1 MENRTLLGFDARAAR
16 CTWTAAVVL
25 LLIWLVYLVRE
36 TLLVFVVALLL
47 AYLLYPLADLIDRHL
62 PLKARMA
69 SLALTYLL
77 VIGLL
82 VTFVVLV
89 GSNVANQAANLAK
102 EAPACLNRLQQDPP
116 PGPEPL
122 TSLRSQISTAIQDE
136 VRAHYDQIVSAVP
149 RLTLGVLSAS
159 RNLIYLIIVPIL
171 SFFILRDGRRI
182 RDSLLELLGGDNRVA
197 DEILTD
203 IHTLLLQ
210 YMRALLFLCGATFV
224 VFSIVLSIMGVPYA
238 LLLASIA
245 FPLEFIPLV
254 GPLAAAII
262 IVVVSAVT
270 GFAHV
275 LWVVVFLGVFR
286 LFQDYLLSP
295 KLMSRGVELHPLM
308 VIFGVF
314 AGGEV
319 AGTAG
324 IFLSVPTLAL
334 IRLLYHRLSKAR
346 ALRHLG
352 GVT

>member
-1 MENRTLLGFDARAAR
+1 M
-16 CTWTAAVVL
+16 
-25 LLIWLVYLVRE
+25 
-36 TLLVFVVALLL
+36 
-47 AYLLYPLADLIDRHL
+47 
-62 PLKARMA
+62 
-69 SLALTYLL
+69 
-77 VIGLL
+77 
-82 VTFVVLV
+82 
-89 GSNVANQAANLAK
+89 
-102 EAPACLNRLQQDPP
+102 
-116 PGPEPL
+116 
-122 TSLRSQISTAIQDE
+122 
-136 VRAHYDQIVSAVP
+136 
-149 RLTLGVLSAS
+149 
-159 RNLIYLIIVPIL
+159 
-171 SFFILRDGRRI
+171 
-182 RDSLLELLGGDNRVA
+182 GGDKRVA

-210 YMRALLFLCGATFV
+210 YMRALLFLCGTTFV

-275 LWVVVFLGVFR
+275 LWVVLFLGVFR

-334 IRLLYHRLSKAR
+334 IRLLYHRLRRAR

-352 GVT
+352 GAT